1 MKSFGLGTVKVL
13 VMVAGRPEGWGLE
26 ELTRAV
32 EVRSRKELFGG
43 GVIVDGAEALLFLG
57 EEGKP
62 SLVVWSNH
70 LGLVKFAK
78 DYFEHLWNSSQH
90 GLE

>member
-1 MKSFGLGTVKVL
+1 
-13 VMVAGRPEGWGLE
+13 E
-26 ELTRAV
+26 ELANKV
-32 EVRSRKELFGG
+32 EIRSREELFGG

-70 LGLVKFAK
+70 VGLVKFAK
-78 DYFEHLWNSSQH
+78 DYFEHLWDSSRR